1 MDQNRGK
8 PSPVTT
14 EQLLEWVRDARS
26 LERFYEKAGDNLPNV
41 TTSAYLAELLAARG
55 LSRREV
61 IETANLER
69 SSGYLIFAG
78 QRNAK
83 RDTLLRIA
91 LAMKLSL
98 AETQR
103 LLKIAQRGELY
114 PKNHRDAAL
123 IYCIHHQ
130 LNLIESEMLL
140 DGIGEPL
147 LT

>member
-8 PSPVTT
+8 LSPVTT

-61 IETANLER
+61 VEAANLER

-78 QRNAK
+78 KRNPK

-91 LAMKLSL
+91 LVMQLTPD
-98 AETQR
+98 ETQR

-114 PKNHRDAAL
+114 PKNRRDAAIL
-123 IYCIHHQ
+123 FCIHHG
-130 LNLIESEMLL
+130 MRLL
-140 DGIGEPL
+140 DAELLLEEIGEPQL
-147 LT
+147 Q

>member
-1 MDQNRGK
+1 MDQNRYK

-26 LERFYEKAGDNLPNV
+26 LECFYEKAGKSLPGT

-61 IETANLER
+61 IEAANLEH

-78 QRNAK
+78 KRNPR
-83 RDTLLRIA
+83 RDTLLRIVLVMQLTPDEA
-91 LAMKLSL
+91 
-98 AETQR
+98 QR

-114 PKNHRDAAL
+114 PKNRRDAAIL
-123 IYCIHHQ
+123 FCIHHG
-130 LNLIESEMLL
+130 MRLL
-140 DGIGEPL
+140 DAELLLEEIGEPQL
-147 LT
+147 Q